1 MICKYCYICVLQCF
15 EAIMFRFESA
25 SFFWLL
31 LLIPVLIF
39 LYLRY
44 LSWRRKSVRLL
55 GKAEM
60 VQQLLPGAI
69 PGRATTKIVLTL
81 LAIVSGIFGLVNLQA
96 GDQSSSVMRRGVD
109 VVFAIDVSKSML
121 AKDISPDRLSRAKL
135 LVQAMLSK
143 MSNDKVGLV
152 LFAGRA
158 YLQSP
163 LTMDYGTIKMLLN
176 TTNTSSAPTQG
187 TVLSDAIEMSQEAFD
202 KRDRKF
208 KTIILISD
216 GEDHDARAV
225 ELAKQAAEDGII
237 IHTIGIGSPAG
248 APIFDPETGSNKLDQ
263 NGQEVITKLNE
274 AVLKEVAEAGRGTYQ
289 LLANNNLAAGNLL
302 NEIAKMESRN
312 MGANMFLHY
321 KSYYQYFLLFSLL
334 LILVNI
340 FIPNTRRVKLQAV

>member
-1 MICKYCYICVLQCF
+1 
-15 EAIMFRFESA
+15 MFRFETGA
-25 SFFWLL
+25 YFWLL

-39 LYLRY
+39 YYLRY
-44 LSWRRKSVRLL
+44 LSWRKKSVRRL
-55 GKAEM
+55 GNEAI
-60 VQQLLPGAI
+60 VGQLLPTPI
-69 PGRATTKIVLTL
+69 PGRSTTKMVLTI

-96 GDQSSSVMRRGVD
+96 GDQSSSVMRKGVD

-121 AKDISPDRLSRAKL
+121 AKDISPDRLGRAKL
-135 LVQAMLSK
+135 LVQSMLNK

-187 TVLSDAIEMSQEAFD
+187 TVLSDAIAMSQEAFD

-208 KTIILISD
+208 KTIVLISD
-216 GEDHDARAV
+216 GEDHDEKAV
-225 ELAKQAAEDGII
+225 ELAKQAAEGGII
-237 IHTIGIGSPAG
+237 IHTIGIGSPNG
-248 APIFDPETGSNKLDQ
+248 APIFDPETGSNKLDES
-263 NGQEVITKLNE
+263 GQQVITRLNE
-274 AVLKEVAEAGRGTYQ
+274 AVLKEVAEAGKGTYQ
-289 LLANNNLAAGNLL
+289 LLANNNQAVTNLS

-312 MGANMFLHY
+312 MGTNMFLHY
-321 KSYYQYFLLFSLL
+321 KSFYQYFLLLSLL

-340 FIPNTRRVKLQAV
+340 FIPNTVSVKLQVT